1 MQHDIEKD
9 GGLVNSKEG
18 LEKNKVSRTA
28 DRQKFRYSLYDSE
41 KNSLKNT
48 DFSPPSYR
56 WSFGTFNYLCKL
68 NEYSAPAQGYQDIRV
83 PGFGYQVTGISGQ
96 DKRRMVLSA
105 ILIPCFPGIL
115 HPDPLIA

>member
-28 DRQKFRYSLYDSE
+28 DGQKFRYSLNDSE
-41 KNSLKNT
+41 KNGLENT

-56 WSFGTFNYLCKL
+56 WSFGTFNYLCQL
-68 NEYSAPAQGYQDIRV
+68 NKYSARAQGYQDIRV
-83 PGFGYQVTGISGQ
+83 SGCEYQDIRASG
-96 DKRRMVLSA
+96 LEIPP
-105 ILIPCFPGIL
+105 ILLFLRSWFSDIL
-115 HPDPLIA
+115 HPDSLIA